1 MGNNQ
6 SPLQGKERVYN
17 TLLPTAVVFRKTH
30 MLTQEEKDKL
40 TDRLVA
46 VGMGICTIVVV
57 CAFFLLGVRV
67 GLQVQL
73 DQGLCHKLEQA
84 K

>member
-1 MGNNQ
+1 
-6 SPLQGKERVYN
+6 
-17 TLLPTAVVFRKTH
+17 